1 MSAIL
6 KVHMFSL
13 SNVLQMKIYF
23 SLVAMLLL
31 SSWSQLEHFRVNEI
45 KHYLYMTD
53 EETEVKVVV

>member
-6 KVHMFSL
+6 KLHMFSL
-13 SNVLQMKIYF
+13 SNVKQMKIYF